1 MFIAR
6 LFVKIS
12 FISLVNLIL
21 NKETVK
27 ELIQSDVNAKN
38 IKNELKQILSKKEMS
53 IKKDYKNLRK
63 LLMGENIECKIVNH
77 INNN

>member
-1 MFIAR
+1 MSE
-6 LFVKIS
+6 L
-12 FISLVNLIL
+12 L

-38 IKNELKQILSKKEMS
+38 IKRELQLILTEKEIS
-53 IKKDYKNLRK
+53 IKKDYKNLKK
-63 LLMGENIECKIVNH
+63 LLRGENIESKIVNH